1 MDLRRYNIH
10 NYIYNILHT
19 NLFLFQQRSSII
31 ESVSSDLPSDLPTE
45 AMDIEDDNNMVYS
58 TNIFTNILNEN
69 FII

>member
-1 MDLRRYNIH
+1 MELRRHNIH
-10 NYIYNILHT
+10 NSIYNILHT

-45 AMDIEDDNNMVYS
+45 AMDIEEVYS
-58 TNIFTNILNEN
+58 TNIFTNILNDY

>member
-10 NYIYNILHT
+10 NSIYNILHT

-45 AMDIEDDNNMVYS
+45 AMDIEEVYS
-58 TNIFTNILNEN
+58 TNIFTNILNDY